1 MNILEERGITSNDMI
16 FTAFTCYQSV
26 RMCMCVF
33 SPAFVSLNTALC
45 RYFLQGCATEDPII
59 QLYEYEDYIRSGIG
73 SASYFIVKMKE
84 VGIDKISNSCGM
96 DASPV
101 FEGIG
106 LINDNLELLL
116 GALR

>member
-1 MNILEERGITSNDMI
+1 MYI
-16 FTAFTCYQSV
+16 V
-26 RMCMCVF
+26 
-33 SPAFVSLNTALC
+33 PAVIYCRVSQCSSLPIHII
-45 RYFLQGCATEDPII
+45 QGCATEDPFI

-84 VGIDKISNSCGM
+84 VGIEKISNSCGM

-106 LINDNLELLL
+106 IINDNLELLL